1 MFTGIIKSLGVIEE
15 AKHDNGQVTLMVK
28 PIKKLGKIKLG
39 DSIAVNGVC
48 LTVARLK
55 KNMPVFFC
63 QKQTVSV
70 TNIGLL
76 KKGEKVNL
84 ERAMKMG
91 DEFGGHIVQGHVD
104 ATVTCAGIE
113 KKGEGWRYW
122 VKLPSLRPKGV
133 VLKGSIA
140 LDGISLTISDLKK
153 DRLSVD
159 IIPFTYENTNIQGWQ
174 KNTIINLETDVL
186 GKYVENYLKALKNDK

>member
-1 MFTGIIKSLGVIEE
+1 MFTGIIKSLGHIEE
-15 AKHDNGQVTLMVK
+15 VKHDDGQVTLTIR
-28 PIKKLGKIKLG
+28 PSKKWGKIKQG

-55 KNMPVFFC
+55 KNLPVFFC

-76 KKGEKVNL
+76 KKRQIVNL
-84 ERAMKMG
+84 EGAMKMK

-104 ATVTCAGIE
+104 ATVTCIGIE

-122 VKLPSLRPKGV
+122 LKLPSSRPMGIV
-133 VLKGSIA
+133 PRGSIA

-159 IIPFTYENTNIQGWQ
+159 IIPFTYDNTNIQCWQ
-174 KNTIINLETDVL
+174 KNTIINFETDVL
-186 GKYVENYLKALKNDK
+186 GKYVENYLKALKK